1 MQAKMQAETTV
12 AAASVA
18 ATDNA
23 PTTTVADRLAQ
34 VRARMAA
41 AAIRAGRS
49 PEEVTL
55 IGVSKTV
62 GRPEIDAAWDAGL
75 IDFGENRIQHAMER
89 FTEPLPVNLRLHL
102 IGSLQTNKARMVPGR
117 FVMVHSLDRVVLADE
132 LSRRSVAAGM
142 VLPVLIQVNIAR
154 EEQKHGCFAED
165 AAALIEH
172 VQGCPGLDLQG
183 LMTMAPL
190 VANNEEARP
199 VFVGL
204 RELRDEL
211 VQRYPNVSL
220 RHLSMGM
227 TNDFEAAIEEGATLV
242 RVGRAI
248 FAERPP
254 A

>member
-1 MQAKMQAETTV
+1 MQAKMTTGTDTDAATAAARADAPATTV
-12 AAASVA
+12 AE
-18 ATDNA
+18 
-23 PTTTVADRLAQ
+23 RLAQ
-34 VRARMAA
+34 VRARVAA
-41 AAIRAGRS
+41 AAQRVGRS
-49 PEEVTL
+49 PDEVTL

-62 GRPEIDAAWDAGL
+62 GRAEIDAAWDAGL
-75 IDFGENRIQHAMER
+75 IDFGENRIQHALER
-89 FTEPLPVNLRLHL
+89 FTAPLPDDLRLHL

-117 FVMVHSLDRVVLADE
+117 FVMVHSLDRASLADE

-172 VQGCPGLDLQG
+172 VQGCAGLDLQG

-190 VANNEEARP
+190 VATNEEARP

-204 RELRDEL
+204 RELRDDLAE
-211 VQRYPNVSL
+211 RYPDVSL

-248 FAERPP
+248 FAERLP